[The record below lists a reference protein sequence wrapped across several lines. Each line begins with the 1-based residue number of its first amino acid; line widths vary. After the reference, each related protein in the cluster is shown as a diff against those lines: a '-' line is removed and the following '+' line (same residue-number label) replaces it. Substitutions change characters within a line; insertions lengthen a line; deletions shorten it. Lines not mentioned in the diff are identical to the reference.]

1 MKGMPIGD
9 FSTFCGGFGA
19 GQMQSF
25 GPMINPMPNSVFNNC
40 QLNGGKEGAAFS
52 GMAYVAKMQLSSD
65 LSPNGLLGRL
75 GSMETSLGYI
85 KSNLEELLKCDS
97 IDDKQKEAIRTEL
110 AKVEENL
117 SKVRTKKAEFQSKF
131 GQLIGNP
138 NLKEVLEGM
147 SYEELSALQQQIN
160 DIGVFDTQKEF
171 DKTKTE
177 VQNLSDGIKS
187 SLAQKAQD
195 GQNAGAS
202 DGTAVDGSAVD
213 GNADGASS
221 GSTTKVGEGDTAVE
235 VDNETGRPA
244 GLGAAPSRAE
254 LASTCLKIRQSITC
268 MGTNHNVLDP
278 IIQGLDETNIIEIVK
293 YWEDNYNKGNKTKE
307 SFFEKIFDDVGDDW
321 QSTYIPI
328 MREALAKR
336 AEALG
341 IGDEVEAELAIVDM
355 ELTKG
360 TSWKKLWCGSWQD
373 DHKLAKGLKAAYEL
387 IKNKEAANAT
397 AAKDKVT
404 EDKTK
409 AEKAESDAKAKEAEE
424 KRQKYADFRNDM
436 FQYWGITDEDAQMVN
451 VYYENGQYRAHVNGK
466 DYYGKSFREILAAIE
481 KAKDTDASGK
491 EIDPKKYLIGKSE

>member
-1 MKGMPIGD
+1 MYGMPIGD

-40 QLNGGKEGAAFS
+40 VGKENAFQQ
-52 GMAYVAKMQLSSD
+52 GREMALRMQIPGLMNSSISALNSMENSLS
-65 LSPNGLLGRL
+65 GLLQSDKLDEAQRAKIQTAL
-75 GSMETSLGYI
+75 DKI
-85 KSNLEELLKCDS
+85 KAIKDEFQNKFKNIDVQNLHLEELMAV
-97 IDDKQKEAIRTEL
+97 QE
-110 AKVEENL
+110 
-117 SKVRTKKAEFQSKF
+117 
-131 GQLIGNP
+131 
-138 NLKEVLEGM
+138 
-147 SYEELSALQQQIN
+147 
-160 DIGVFDTQKEF
+160 
-171 DKTKTE
+171 E
-177 VQNLSDGIKS
+177 VQNAAKGVEGIQKEVSNLATEISKS
-187 SLAQKAQD
+187 IEEKMKKEAEQAAN
-195 GQNAGAS
+195 GGGTGT
-202 DGTAVDGSAVD
+202 DGTAVD

-360 TSWKKLWCGSWQD
+360 PSGKKLWCGSWQD

-481 KAKDTDASGK
+481 NAKDTDASGK